1 MKYRKSLFTLLLLSA
16 LTGCASQPKP
26 ALPRVEIPPAN
37 ESSPALAS
45 LAQRWWESFEDPVLN
60 RLMTDA
66 LRDNLDLASAVER
79 VREVRAQHNLTAA
92 ELYPETG
99 ITARYG
105 RSRTDQ
111 AAASTTYSYGVDLAW
126 ELDLFGRLKALRNG
140 AGAELKATQQD
151 YLSLRLS
158 LMAEVAN
165 NYLQYRLAQQLMAI
179 ANETGINQAQ
189 TARVTR
195 VRLELGSASRL
206 DLERI
211 ESQVAITRAEIP
223 TARQQA
229 KSASYNLAYLL
240 ASEQTRIDR
249 LLDEPAPPSIRFSGS
264 ALPQLLAIPAE
275 VLRGRPDVRA
285 AEQRLHAA
293 DESLLAQ
300 KAARYPQLTLGVLA
314 LLEQGGAAPW
324 ALTGQLFQPLFDFGR
339 IGSRIE
345 ASDARREQARLA
357 YETSLLQALR
367 EAHTSIQ
374 SYGQGIIR
382 QNELDRATASA
393 ARAVDLA
400 RQQYQAGTVS
410 MLEVLDAER
419 SLFDVQRSQAQANVE
434 VARGWVQIN
443 RTLGIA
449 PNPTSLEMNDED
461 DEAKPDRKT

>member
-1 MKYRKSLFTLLLLSA
+1 MMYRIPLFTLLLSA
-16 LTGCASQPKP
+16 LTGCASQPEH
-26 ALPRVEIPPAN
+26 ALPPVEPPSAN

-45 LAQRWWESFEDPVLN
+45 LAQHWWESFEDPVLN
-60 RLMTDA
+60 RLMADA

-79 VREVRAQHNLTAA
+79 VREVRAQHNLAAA
-92 ELYPETG
+92 ELYPEMG
-99 ITARYG
+99 IAGRYG
-105 RSRTDQ
+105 RSRT
-111 AAASTTYSYGVDLAW
+111 ALEAASTKYSYGVDLAW
-126 ELDLFGRLKALRNG
+126 ELDLFGRLKALRNE
-140 AGAELKATQQD
+140 ASAELKAAQQD

-179 ANETGINQAQ
+179 ASETGINQAQ

-195 VRLELGSASRL
+195 ARLELGSANRL

-211 ESQVAITRAEIP
+211 ESQVAITQAEIP
-223 TARQQA
+223 IARQQA
-229 KSASYNLAYLL
+229 QAASYNLAYLL
-240 ASEQTRIDR
+240 ASEQTSIDR
-249 LLDEPAPPSIRFSGS
+249 LLAEPAPPSIRFSES

-275 VLRGRPDVRA
+275 VLRERPDVRA
-285 AEQRLHAA
+285 AEQRLYSA
-293 DESLLAQ
+293 DQSLVAQ

-314 LLEQGGAAPW
+314 LFEQGGAAPW
-324 ALTGQLFQPLFDFGR
+324 SLTSQLFQPLFDFGR

-374 SYGQGIIR
+374 AYGHGITR
-382 QNELDRATASA
+382 QNELDRASASA

-400 RQQYQAGTVS
+400 RQQYQVGIVS

-419 SLFDVQRSQAQANVE
+419 SLFDVQRNQAQAKVD
-434 VARGWVQIN
+434 VALGWVQIN

-449 PNPTSLEMNDED
+449 PNQTSFEMED
-461 DEAKPDRKT
+461 GDGKVKPDQKT